1 MAAVRCL
8 GSLQQKHINS
18 LMKVL
23 LTAVLYKFQLTL
35 YTLRHTIVLA
45 IFEKFPRSRLFS
57 DMRQISASDRTAH
70 VVHCKKK
77 QLWKFLKTFFLSVP
91 KFS

>member
-1 MAAVRCL
+1 MMGQAYGVFGL
-8 GSLQQKHINS
+8 I
-18 LMKVL
+18 
-23 LTAVLYKFQLTL
+23 LTL

-77 QLWKFLKTFFLSVP
+77 TIVEIF
-91 KFS
+91 

>member
-1 MAAVRCL
+1 
-8 GSLQQKHINS
+8 
-18 LMKVL
+18 
-23 LTAVLYKFQLTL
+23 
-35 YTLRHTIVLA
+35 VLA

-77 QLWKFLKTFFLSVP
+77 TIVEIFENFFSI
-91 KFS
+91 SA